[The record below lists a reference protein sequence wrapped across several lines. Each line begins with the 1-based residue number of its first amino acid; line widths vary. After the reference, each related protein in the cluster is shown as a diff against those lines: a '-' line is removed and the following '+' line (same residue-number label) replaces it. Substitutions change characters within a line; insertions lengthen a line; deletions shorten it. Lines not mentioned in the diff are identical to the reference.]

1 WALVGERG
9 ERRRLVV
16 LQARLITTIARWPG
30 PGGEG
35 PARPSVDRERRPASS
50 AAPGMARGERRLW
63 DNSNIAESY
72 AGVTTPLTFSFARAV
87 YEDVYR
93 QFCRV
98 MGVSEAMIASH
109 GEVFAHM
116 LGLVRGRV
124 YYNLLNWYRTLALLP
139 GFTWNRSFMERMMG
153 VGQKLENPPEPPR
166 TGSRASD
173 LGRLIRMA
181 ARMIRESR
189 RLSTEV
195 PAFQARLEAAL
206 GLLAGEQVAS
216 WPAERSLAL
225 YHRLEDEPLRH
236 WRAPLVNDF
245 FAMIYFGVLCRLTEK
260 WLPDSPAPLV
270 HDPMCGAGGL

>member
-139 GFTWNRSFMERMMG
+139 GFTWNRAFMERMMG
-153 VGQKLENPPEPPR
+153 VREPLTHAPPPPSAGNR
-166 TGSRASD
+166 VRD
-173 LGRLIRMA
+173 LARL
-181 ARMIRESR
+181 ARMIARMLREAG
-189 RLSTEV
+189 RLRSEV
-195 PAFQARLEAAL
+195 PKFHARVEA
-206 GLLAGEQVAS
+206 
-216 WPAERSLAL
+216 
-225 YHRLEDEPLRH
+225 
-236 WRAPLVNDF
+236 
-245 FAMIYFGVLCRLTEK
+245 
-260 WLPDSPAPLV
+260 
-270 HDPMCGAGGL
+270 